1 MAEWIVGGEPSLD
14 LHDMNVRRF
23 GTQFA
28 HRPFFVERSREAYKY
43 YYYLRFPRDEHEW
56 GRPQFKSAL
65 YSRLQ
70 DLGAVFGEKNG
81 WERANYFDP
90 TAPSRRAGADQRS
103 WGWGRPP
110 YFDLV
115 GEEHRA
121 ARERV
126 ALFDM
131 SSFGKL
137 EVSGPGALSL
147 LQRLSVSDLDTPLGK
162 VTYTQFLNTRG
173 GIESD
178 VTIARLDTDRFR
190 IISGTA
196 FTSNDLGWIQMHLPL
211 DGSVEVRDV
220 TGDLACLGLWGP
232 YARELL
238 RALTTADLSNA
249 GSPYMRG
256 HLIDVSGVEVWAQRI
271 SYVGELGWELYI
283 AVDQAVCVWDAIME
297 AGQRYG
303 IRAAGYR
310 ALESLRL
317 EKGYRYWS
325 ADITPADNPYSAGL
339 GFCVSLEKQDFI
351 GRDALMRFKSEGL
364 THKLC
369 AMIVECHTRV
379 LYGGEAVLSGQ
390 DIVGRVRSGGFGYTL
405 GATVAYAYLPPAL
418 AKAGTR
424 LQVEMFGECMRARVV
439 SSPQYDPE
447 GLRPRADG

>member
-1 MAEWIVGGEPSLD
+1 
-14 LHDMNVRRF
+14 
-23 GTQFA
+23 
-28 HRPFFVERSREAYKY
+28 
-43 YYYLRFPRDEHEW
+43 
-56 GRPQFKSAL
+56 
-65 YSRLQ
+65 
-70 DLGAVFGEKNG
+70 
-81 WERANYFDP
+81 
-90 TAPSRRAGADQRS
+90 
-103 WGWGRPP
+103 
-110 YFDLV
+110 
-115 GEEHRA
+115 
-121 ARERV
+121 
-126 ALFDM
+126 
-131 SSFGKL
+131 
-137 EVSGPGALSL
+137 
-147 LQRLSVSDLDTPLGK
+147 
-162 VTYTQFLNTRG
+162 
-173 GIESD
+173 
-178 VTIARLDTDRFR
+178 
-190 IISGTA
+190 
-196 FTSNDLGWIQMHLPL
+196 
-211 DGSVEVRDV
+211 
-220 TGDLACLGLWGP
+220 
-232 YARELL
+232 
-238 RALTTADLSNA
+238 
-249 GSPYMRG
+249 MRG
-256 HLIDVSGVEVWAQRI
+256 HLIDVNGVEVWAQRI